1 MVKLRKRMKQ
11 TELAVNLLWEKACDI
26 LRQKTQE
33 TTFQQWFSS
42 IVPISLNEAQLTL
55 GVSNDFF
62 AQWLNDNFSDLMTE
76 ALNEAGDQE
85 YTITFESGHEK
96 EIVVAVKTDIESAAK
111 SVDKKQVTGKTENH
125 QTTPIRT
132 KKKFGSSLLLR
143 HTFENFVVGES
154 NRYAFTVAQTAA
166 LTPGCYN
173 PLYIYG
179 STGTGKT
186 HLLHAVSNHITNS
199 HPEAQVLYITCEE
212 FLNSYVD
219 SLRNQSHDKFRHS
232 VRSADVLLVDDVHM
246 LAGKVQLQ
254 EEFFNTFNKLYHE
267 EKQIILTSDKQP
279 FEIKGLE
286 ERLVSR
292 FESGVTSEITPPDIE
307 TRLAILKMMQEE
319 HLIKINDE
327 VLFFVASRISCSVR
341 RLKGALIRLVTY
353 SSAMSKSRVTI
364 EDAERL
370 LHRLFDEES
379 ANKII
384 TIEQIQK
391 MVAEHF
397 DLKMTD
403 ILSSKRP
410 KNIAEPRMIA
420 MYLSRQLTD
429 NSFPDIGRAFDRNHA
444 TIMNA
449 LKKVPLLCAKNES
462 IRRSVSKL
470 QNDLAK

>member
-1 MVKLRKRMKQ
+1 MEQ
-11 TELAVNLLWEKACDI
+11 TELAVDLLWEKACI
-26 LRQKTQE
+26 SLREKTRKS
-33 TTFQQWFSS
+33 TFEQWFSG
-42 IVPISLNEAQLTL
+42 IVPIALNEEKVVL
-55 GVSNDFF
+55 GVSDDFF
-62 AQWLNDNFSDLMTE
+62 GQWLDDNFSDLMTE
-76 ALNEAGDQE
+76 AVNEAGGQE
-85 YTITFESGHEK
+85 YVITFESGHIKKITET
-96 EIVVAVKTDIESAAK
+96 ELAEAESEPENVSTRTVVANSNKPKHRV
-111 SVDKKQVTGKTENH
+111 ENSEAGN
-125 QTTPIRT
+125 IGNNV
-132 KKKFGSSLLLR
+132 KFGSSLLSR
-143 HTFENFVVGES
+143 HTFDNFVVGEA

-166 LTPGCYN
+166 VDPGCYN

-186 HLLHAVSNHITNS
+186 HLLQAVSNHIMTS
-199 HPEAQVLYITCEE
+199 HPHARVLYITCEE

-219 SLRNQSHDKFRHS
+219 SLRNKSHDKFRRS
-232 VRSADVLLVDDVHM
+232 VRNADVLLVDDVHM
-246 LAGKVQLQ
+246 LAGKTQLQ

-327 VLFFVASRISCSVR
+327 VLFFVASRISCSIR
-341 RLKGALIRLVTY
+341 RLKGALMRLVAY
-353 SSAMSKSRVTI
+353 SSAMSKCRITI

-370 LHRLFDEES
+370 LHRLFDEEN

-384 TIEQIQK
+384 TIENIQK
-391 MVAEHF
+391 TVAEHF
-397 DLKMTD
+397 DLKITD

-410 KNIAEPRMIA
+410 KNIAEPRMVA

-449 LKKVPLLCAKNES
+449 LKKIPLLCSKNES
-462 IRRSVSKL
+462 LRRSVSKL
-470 QNDLAK
+470 QHQLAN

>member
-1 MVKLRKRMKQ
+1 MVELRNRMRE
-11 TELAVNLLWEKACDI
+11 TASSVNLLWEKACDI
-26 LRQKTQE
+26 LRQKTQAK
-33 TTFQQWFSS
+33 TFDQWFSS
-42 IVPISLNEAQLTL
+42 IVPISLNEDQITL

-62 AQWLNDNFSDLMTE
+62 AQWLADNFRDLMTE
-76 ALNEAGDQE
+76 ALNGAGSYE

-96 EIVVAVKTDIESAAK
+96 EVVVKPEPETNVIVAN
-111 SVDKKQVTGKTENH
+111 DKVECNAPSSQSDNSKPKA
-125 QTTPIRT
+125 
-132 KKKFGSSLLLR
+132 KFGSSLLLR
-143 HTFENFVVGES
+143 HTFENFVVGEA

-166 LTPGCYN
+166 LNPGCYN

-186 HLLHAVSNHITNS
+186 HLLHAVSNHITTS
-199 HPEAQVLYITCEE
+199 HPQSQVLYITCEE

-219 SLRNQSHDKFRHS
+219 SLRNKSHDKFRHS

-246 LAGKVQLQ
+246 LAGKTQLQ

-341 RLKGALIRLVTY
+341 RLKGALMRLVAY
-353 SSAMSKSRVTI
+353 ASAMSKRRITI

-384 TIEQIQK
+384 TIENIQK

-397 DLKMTD
+397 DLKITD

-410 KNIAEPRMIA
+410 KNIAEPRMVA

-470 QNDLAK
+470 QNDLKK